1 MNKYPCQADGF
12 DRISD
17 IIEIKEELETLEDE
31 IDLAARPMVTFID
44 PGSGDE
50 DDLELIA
57 RELSTATSQAPRD
70 IVKIHGL
77 LKRALTE
84 CLDRGWLPGDTE
96 DRPRL
101 LTRLMVQTVSDG
113 DRLREFEDSDHATPR
128 TMADVATQEGQS
140 QGV

>member
-1 MNKYPCQADGF
+1 MTQYPGQADGF

-17 IIEIKEELETLEDE
+17 IIDIEEELETLEDE
-31 IDLAARPMVTFID
+31 IDLAARLMVTFID

-50 DDLELIA
+50 DDLEAIA
-57 RELSTATSQAPRD
+57 QELSTATSEAPPD

-84 CLDRGWLPGDTE
+84 CLDRGWLADDTE
-96 DRPRL
+96 DRPCH

-128 TMADVATQEGQS
+128 TMADVATQ
-140 QGV
+140 